1 MFNGRHHDLLNRYR
15 IAVLQMTTD
24 IVRIRSHCPVLVSS
38 LFMTH
43 RISTRVTRQVPQVE
57 LELSIFLEDTS
68 LLRVLVVFVVL

>member
-1 MFNGRHHDLLNRYR
+1 MLNRYR

-43 RISTRVTRQVPQVE
+43 YRISTRVTRQVPQVE
-57 LELSIFLEDTS
+57 LELSIFLEDTG